1 MVMVNQTM
9 VSSVERHCGYDQV
22 EIVEPIQVS
31 QVFVDTLRFVR
42 ALVGSALHAIGRLET
57 RLSALLSTYWG
68 H

>member
-1 MVMVNQTM
+1 MVMVNPTM
-9 VSSVERHCGYDQV
+9 VATVERHCGWNQV

-42 ALVGSALHAIGRLET
+42 ALVGSALHAKGRLET
-57 RLSALLSTYWG
+57 RLSALLSTHWG